1 MVPALRASACT
12 QTVPGARRRYAAVP
26 MTKHADDRR
35 QMRLLA
41 VILTVLWAITAVVI
55 ATAYRPGGPID
66 VLVALACFVPVAIA
80 DLGVIRPAK
89 RLSRL
94 HRTALVWVWIAAVL
108 FVIPVIYGIATTIT
122 RDGPQGLLPSAEAAY
137 AGAIALY
144 AMSYFSVVGLVHH
157 RLHARPLQ
165 RHASLITAVV
175 AAGLTVVSGLA
186 FVFVAVANERDL
198 RSEAGSTSRF
208 GPTDPELLPPFCDE
222 GIALGSDAL
231 ITIEATSSVD
241 TIERGRAVLEGR
253 RGGLDES
260 WGGSWDGSDGSGQ
273 QAYLRAGARAWINDL
288 SDDPQAPGTSW
299 SASAPNAFGLLGD
312 RSLTMDGPPHSV
324 ADAPRG
330 TIVAEDL
337 GLEHIEGARA
347 RHCRTFIDGPTAL
360 DTFLPLR
367 WLLTDSSTIDSGAF
381 HRWRGELDWW
391 VFSDGELGLATVEI
405 SGPRGETGWD
415 SDGVLAELEARL
427 QAVDREESIDIS
439 APGSSAPR
447 PSDAIESEAP

>member
-1 MVPALRASACT
+1 
-12 QTVPGARRRYAAVP
+12 
-26 MTKHADDRR
+26 MTKQAHDRR

-41 VILTVLWAITAVVI
+41 VILTVLWAVTAVVI

-89 RLSRL
+89 RLSRP

-108 FVIPVIYGIATTIT
+108 FVIPVIYGVATTIT
-122 RDGPQGLLPSAEAAY
+122 RDGPQGLLPSPEAAY

-144 AMSYFSVVGLVHH
+144 AMSYFSVVGMVHH

-165 RHASLITAVV
+165 HRASLISAAV

-186 FVFVAVANERDL
+186 FVFVAVANDQDL
-198 RSEAGSTSRF
+198 RRETGSISRF
-208 GPTDPELLPPFCDE
+208 GPTDPELVPPLCDE
-222 GIALGSDAL
+222 PIALGSNAL
-231 ITIEATSSVD
+231 ITIEATSRVD
-241 TIERGRAVLEGR
+241 TIERGRAVLEGQ
-253 RGGLDES
+253 RGGRDES
-260 WGGSWDGSDGSGQ
+260 WGGSWEGPDGSGQ
-273 QAYLRAGARAWINDL
+273 EAYLRVGPLAWINDG
-288 SDDPQAPGTSW
+288 SDDLNAPGTSW
-299 SASAPNAFGLLGD
+299 SRAVPNPFGLRGN
-312 RSLTMDGPPHSV
+312 RSLTMDGPPQSV
-324 ADAPRG
+324 ADGPRG
-330 TIVAEDL
+330 TIVVEDL

-367 WLLTDSSTIDSGAF
+367 WLLADSSDVDSIDF

-391 VFSDGELGLATVEI
+391 VFSDGELGLATVGV
-405 SGPRGETGWD
+405 SGPRGETNWA
-415 SDGVLAELEARL
+415 SSGVVAELEARL
-427 QAVDREESIDIS
+427 QAVDRHTSIDIS
-439 APGSSAPR
+439 EPGSSVPH